1 MAGASANVTT
11 HEVAFVNSPSRIW
24 AFPSI
29 VELWSY
35 RELLFTLI
43 SRELKVR
50 YKQTALGA
58 AWVMLQPLLTMIVF
72 TVFFSHLVH
81 IPIGGV
87 PYSVFILAA
96 LVPWNYFATTVG
108 RLSNGLLE
116 HQALITRTYFPRLI
130 IPLSSLI
137 AGLVDLALAAVVLAL
152 FLVFFRIPPQPTIW
166 AAPLFLA
173 FGVLTAFSVGIWLA
187 ALNVEY
193 RDVQQIIPFLIQT
206 WFFATPV
213 FYPAALVRPS
223 LRFIYGLNPMV
234 GVVEGFRWSVIDS
247 TSPPGP
253 ETFIAL
259 AGVIVLLVG
268 GLFFFQHAQRNFADV
283 I

>member
-1 MAGASANVTT
+1 MASASVNLRAR
-11 HEVAFVNSPSRIW
+11 EVAFVNSPSKTW
-24 AFPSI
+24 AFPN
-29 VELWSY
+29 VAELWSY

-58 AWVMLQPLLTMIVF
+58 AWVILQPLLTMIVF
-72 TVFFSHLVH
+72 TVFFSRLVH
-81 IPIGGV
+81 IPIGNA

-96 LVPWNYFATTVG
+96 LVPWTYFATTIS
-108 RLSNGLLE
+108 RLSSGLLE

-137 AGLVDLALAAVVLAL
+137 AGLVDLALAVVVLAML
-152 FLVFFRIPPQPTIW
+152 MAFFRIPPPPSIW

-173 FGVLTAFSVGIWLA
+173 FAVLTSFSVGVWLA

-193 RDVQQIIPFLIQT
+193 RDVQQVIPFLMQT
-206 WFFATPV
+206 WFFATPI

-223 LRFIYGLNPMV
+223 LRVIYGLNPMV

-247 TSPPGP
+247 APPPGP
-253 ETFIAL
+253 ETFVAL
-259 AGVIVLLVG
+259 AGVIILLVA
-268 GLFFFQHAQRNFADV
+268 GLVYFQHAQRNFADV